1 MSPSLE
7 SLQVDHLFDGG
18 DMDCGSGLILL
29 IRQEM
34 QKVPAD
40 GIMELRSR
48 EPTVADELPPW
59 CRMVG
64 HEFLGSLGTIAA
76 DGFQRHFL
84 RHHQTSEETKA
95 LEKDKADAR
104 EYTWRTRAR
113 STGSLKSSVYCRNFH
128 FETGQPASFEEKD
141 AHPSAIE
148 YLLGAL
154 AGSLSTAF
162 ATAGIAAGLEIDD
175 IEVTVKGRLHNVLAH
190 LGLEEGDPSLSLIE
204 ITGFASSFDETAQVQ
219 KVWDNICE
227 RSPILATLKKC
238 CEIKMRLALT

>member
-1 MSPSLE
+1 MSVSLD
-7 SLQVDHLFDGG
+7 SLQPDHLFDGG

-29 IRQEM
+29 IRQQM
-34 QKVPAD
+34 QQVPAE
-40 GIMELRSR
+40 GLLELRSR

-76 DGFQRHFL
+76 DGFQRHFVR
-84 RHHQTSEETKA
+84 RHDTREETTA
-95 LEKDKADAR
+95 LEKDKAQAR

-141 AHPSAIE
+141 AHPSGIE

-162 ATAGIAAGLEIDD
+162 ATASIAAGLEVDD

-190 LGLEEGDPSLSLIE
+190 LGLEKGDPSLSLIE
-204 ITGFASSFDETAQVQ
+204 MTGFASSFDEAQEVRQ
-219 KVWDNICE
+219 VWEDVCE
-227 RSPILATLKKC
+227 RSPILSTLKKC
-238 CEIKMRLALT
+238 CEVKARLALT